1 MLDMKNTKVKLFA
14 IICIITMSFS
24 ITNVYASNY
33 FEYEKQLEEIQ
44 KEERENIR
52 KLSGV
57 EKALAQYNY
66 DIVSLDMQMNEKT
79 RKMIEL
85 EGKIQDA
92 NNTLKEH
99 EESLSDTSKLYEAAQ
114 EEYLEKLRIVYENG
128 IPNIIEMLISSK
140 GITDFIRKMNVY
152 TSILEYYQNKS
163 GNIKNQKEYI
173 DYIKNDMEAKKLQ
186 IEQLKKSVEVSTQ
199 ELAEALEEKKKK
211 VEELESSQSAL
222 QANAEAFTQKKVEAA
237 KKVDEEIER
246 IVKEAIKKAQSGT
259 ITTFTG
265 GQFAWPVDG
274 YNIITTRFATIY
286 NLVRPEGS
294 AHTGCDIA
302 GGGILGKPIK
312 AIESGTV
319 TTAKYGNYGYG
330 NYVIIDHGK
339 CTSDDNNYISLYAH
353 ATTLAVEVGDVV
365 EKGDVIAY
373 VGSTGNSTG
382 PHLHLE
388 VRINGQITDPLAFY
402 PAMEFQYPYG

>member
-1 MLDMKNTKVKLFA
+1 MLNMKNKKVKIFA
-14 IICIITMSFS
+14 VICTTIMCFS
-24 ITNVYASNY
+24 MTNTYSTSY

-44 KEERENIR
+44 KEERENIK

-66 DIVSLDMQMNEKT
+66 EIVSLDIQMNQETK
-79 RKMIEL
+79 KMIEL
-85 EGKIQDA
+85 EEKIQAA
-92 NNTLKEH
+92 NETLKQH
-99 EESLSDTSKLYEAAQ
+99 EQSLNDTSKLYEKAQ

-128 IPNIIEMLISSK
+128 MPNIIEMLVSSK

-163 GNIKNQKEYI
+163 GNIKSQKEYI
-173 DYIKNDMEAKKLQ
+173 DYIKNDMQSKKLQ
-186 IEQLKKSVEVSTQ
+186 IEQLKKSVEASTQ
-199 ELAEALEEKKKK
+199 ELADALEEKKKK
-211 VEELESSQSAL
+211 VEELESSQSVL
-222 QANAEAFTQKKVEAA
+222 QANAEAFTKKKVEAA
-237 KKVDEEIER
+237 KLVDEEIER
-246 IVKEAIKKAQSGT
+246 IVKEAKRKAQSGT
-259 ITTFTG
+259 ATTFTG

-274 YNIITTRFATIY
+274 FNIITTRFATIY

-302 GGGILGKPIK
+302 GAGILGEPIK

-339 CTSDDNNYISLYAH
+339 CTTDDNNYISLYAH

-365 EKGDVIAY
+365 QKGDVIAY